1 MSPTRGPLVFPKSPK
16 KNPPQNQP
24 NRALQDELLS
34 AGMPEAE
41 VQPGDP
47 TEKSGFAVAEI
58 VGKFAN
64 LNGEQ
69 LKLHVFFFFRFKL
82 CTRIS
87 LLGWILKEI
96 MWLGWIL
103 KCVFGGISCDAWE
116 ACLRPDKCDMF
127 HGRKLS
133 CDIGGLCVG
142 VIQTDW
148 SPPEWWIAKPPA
160 GS

>member
-1 MSPTRGPLVFPKSPK
+1 MYPTRGPCFSG
-16 KNPPQNQP
+16 PPQNPP
-24 NRALQDELLS
+24 NIYRLARMSSCQLECQKQKFSLETLK
-34 AGMPEAE
+34 
-41 VQPGDP
+41 
-47 TEKSGFAVAEI
+47 KSGRVAEI
-58 VGKFAN
+58 VGK
-64 LNGEQ
+64 LPTWIGS
-69 LKLHVFFFFRFKL
+69 KLSSMCFFCQYKL

-116 ACLRPDKCDMF
+116 ACLRLVKCDMF

-148 SPPEWWIAKPPA
+148 SPPEWWIAKPPD

>member
-1 MSPTRGPLVFPKSPK
+1 MIWTKTSVSNTGPLVFPKSPK

-47 TEKSGFAVAEI
+47 TEKSGFVVAEI

-69 LKLHVFFFFRFKL
+69 LKLHVFFFFSDLNF
-82 CTRIS
+82 
-87 LLGWILKEI
+87 
-96 MWLGWIL
+96 
-103 KCVFGGISCDAWE
+103 A
-116 ACLRPDKCDMF
+116 P
-127 HGRKLS
+127 
-133 CDIGGLCVG
+133 GL
-142 VIQTDW
+142 
-148 SPPEWWIAKPPA
+148 AY
-160 GS
+160 